1 MGALYRKH
9 GWPGENFDGEAFLVD
24 HVRHKTDVKYVPG
37 EMWPSQKQLTEKR
50 EQDKAAALQTAQKF
64 AGAETVDQEWVAR
77 WEIWNAE
84 QTTCEMENAIRRN
97 EELMAWGKTLQKTEG
112 LPLREFEA
120 VRSAFEW
127 EQRNLEQLKQDL
139 EVAEAVSQPEI
150 QKRIRYAEQR
160 TTIHQKAHMAS

>member
-1 MGALYRKH
+1 
-9 GWPGENFDGEAFLVD
+9 
-24 HVRHKTDVKYVPG
+24 
-37 EMWPSQKQLTEKR
+37 MWPSQKQLTEKR